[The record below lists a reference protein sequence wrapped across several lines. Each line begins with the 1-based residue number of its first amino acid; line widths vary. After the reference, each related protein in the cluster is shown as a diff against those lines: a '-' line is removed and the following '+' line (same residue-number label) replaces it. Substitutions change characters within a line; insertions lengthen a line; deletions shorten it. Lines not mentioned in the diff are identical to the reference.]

1 MNSNH
6 TTSNR
11 FNPISQPFD
20 SDPFDWALPPCTV
33 QYPPYQHQRL
43 ELATTGLEAV
53 INLLARHAST
63 QESEVRD
70 DSLIALDEYTH
81 HGLLNAA
88 RALIVLSNGI
98 LSDCRHN
105 SEQMA

>member
-1 MNSNH
+1 MNSH
-6 TTSNR
+6 TASNK
-11 FNPISQPFD
+11 FNPTSQPFD

-63 QESEVRD
+63 QDSEVRD
-70 DSLIALDEYTH
+70 DSLIALDGYTH
-81 HGLLNAA
+81 FGLLNAA

-98 LSDCRHN
+98 LADCRHDA
-105 SEQMA
+105 EQRA